1 MPKDLGIDWKVIE
14 LEYLKGMRVT
24 HIASTYKIK
33 QCTLEARI
41 RRMGWKTKRLTMESA
56 IADKEAQKTIQTLAT
71 KASSYLERVV
81 KQVDKG
87 MDVLEAQQPATTKEL
102 NEHFD
107 VLGKIDKVAR
117 PALGLSTE
125 GNVGKSSIV
134 NVAVL
139 QQFAE
144 IEPSK
149 SIVVDTQQ
157 LTTEVDTMPIV
168 RQIKAVHSSPLS
180 VCSELQSEPSPME
193 EPSSLDQPSS

>member
-1 MPKDLGIDWKVIE
+1 
-14 LEYLKGMRVT
+14 
-24 HIASTYKIK
+24 
-33 QCTLEARI
+33 
-41 RRMGWKTKRLTMESA
+41 MG
-56 IADKEAQKTIQTLAT
+56 
-71 KASSYLERVV
+71 
-81 KQVDKG
+81 
-87 MDVLEAQQPATTKEL
+87 VLEAQQPATTKEL
-102 NEHFD
+102 NDHFD
-107 VLGKIDKVAR
+107 ALGKIDKVAR
-117 PALGLSTE
+117 PALGLSTD

-180 VCSELQSEPSPME
+180 VCSEFESEPSPME